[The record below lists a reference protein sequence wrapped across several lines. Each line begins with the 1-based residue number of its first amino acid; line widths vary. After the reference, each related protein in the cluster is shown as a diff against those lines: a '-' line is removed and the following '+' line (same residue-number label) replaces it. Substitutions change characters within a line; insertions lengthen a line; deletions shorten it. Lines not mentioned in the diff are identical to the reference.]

1 MARTEHIYVGF
12 YQLTIILI
20 RGEHIGLYTF
30 FASLGSQCA
39 NDIVSLESFGDEDG
53 DVHGLKNILN
63 DGYGAFDVFRCSL
76 PLRFIRRISLM
87 AEGLALVEGHA
98 YIGRML
104 LVEDLFKRIAETEN
118 GRCVESFGIY
128 RGTVNERIIGSEDD
142 GVGIQ

>member
-1 MARTEHIYVGF
+1 
-12 YQLTIILI
+12 
-20 RGEHIGLYTF
+20 
-30 FASLGSQCA
+30 
-39 NDIVSLESFGDEDG
+39 
-53 DVHGLKNILN
+53 
-63 DGYGAFDVFRCSL
+63 
-76 PLRFIRRISLM
+76 M